1 MMQQPQTKTVPHVM
15 RAFSAATLAPVF
27 LLAMAALYGGLWAAF
42 ALIYMTILSYGL
54 DMLVQLTQPPS
65 DAQAEFPAA
74 NGLSTILALSHLMLL
89 PALVF
94 VLSHDQLGVFEKVLI
109 FFASGLFFG
118 QVSNSN
124 AHELVHRTNPFLRR
138 LGIWVYISILFGHH
152 ASAHPKVHHRFVG
165 TDMDPNSA
173 PKGMS
178 YYTFLPRAWIG
189 SFKAGLLA
197 ETTLRA
203 QAPKGGLH
211 PYVLYIGGAISCMTL
226 AVIIGGLSG
235 LIIYIALAFYATCQL
250 ILSDYV
256 QHYGL
261 RRRMRAQGGF
271 EPVGT
276 AHSWN
281 SPHWFS
287 SFLMLNAPR
296 HSDHHA
302 HPMTPYVALQM
313 TPDMPMWPRPLPAMA
328 ALALFPHPWRRV
340 MDHRVDRIMT
350 AKSRSTSEPS

>member
-1 MMQQPQTKTVPHVM
+1 MQHIPTKTVPHAM
-15 RAFSAATLAPVF
+15 LLFSAATCAPVF
-27 LLAMAALYGGLWAAF
+27 LLAMAALFGDAWAFA
-42 ALIYMTILSYGL
+42 ALIYMTFLSYGL
-54 DMLVQLTQPPS
+54 DMLVHLNQSPS
-65 DAQAEFPAA
+65 DAQSEFPAA
-74 NGLSTILALSHLMLL
+74 NGLSVLLALSHFTLL

-94 VLSHDQLGVFEKVLI
+94 ALSHDQLELFEKVLI
-109 FFASGLFFG
+109 FFAAGLFFG

-124 AHELVHRTNPFLRR
+124 AHELVHRTNPVLRR
-138 LGIWVYISILFGHH
+138 LGIWIYISILFGHH
-152 ASAHPKVHHRFVG
+152 ASAHPKVHHRFVA

-178 YYTFLPRAWIG
+178 YYRFLPRAWFG

-197 ETTLRA
+197 ETTLRT
-203 QAPKGGLH
+203 QVSKRGLH
-211 PYVLYIGGAISCMTL
+211 PYVLYLGGAALCLVL
-226 AVIIGGLSG
+226 AATIGGLSG
-235 LIIYIALAFYATCQL
+235 VIIYISLAFYATCQL
-250 ILSDYV
+250 MLSDYV

-261 RRRMRAQGGF
+261 RRRERPQGGF
-271 EPVGT
+271 EPVGI

-302 HPMTPYVALQM
+302 HPMTPYVDLQI

-328 ALALFPHPWRRV
+328 ALALFPRTWRRV
-340 MDHRVDRIMT
+340 MDHRVDRVMQPNCD
-350 AKSRSTSEPS
+350 STLEKN